1 MKNIVIT
8 GATSFIGLNLLKKLK
23 KNKKNKLHLILRKN
37 SSKKKLLEN
46 IENIII
52 YEVNM
57 EEYKNI
63 DNYLNIIPDCLVHLA
78 WDGVRRPY
86 RDDKTIQE
94 KNYFNSLDLFDKIV
108 KMGCKKIINIGS
120 QAEYGIKNSKIYETD
135 KKNPNSYYGKYKYKT
150 FFEMDKISN
159 ELKIKFYH
167 IRIFSIYGEN
177 DYKDTLIQ
185 NCLEKLKKNEIVQ
198 FTEAKQLWNFLNIED
213 AVNVLQIFIDN
224 DEIETG
230 EYNLASLDTRALKDY
245 ILELKEILKSNSE
258 LQFGKILDNNNV
270 NINPSIEKI
279 MKKTNWKPQISFR
292 EGILKMVNK

>member
-8 GATSFIGLNLLKKLK
+8 GATSFIGLNLL
-23 KNKKNKLHLILRKN
+23 ILRKN

-46 IENIII
+46 IEKIII

>member
-8 GATSFIGLNLLKKLK
+8 GATSFIGLNLLKKLN

-46 IENIII
+46 IENIRI

-135 KKNPNSYYGKYKYKT
+135 KKNPNSYYGKYK
-150 FFEMDKISN
+150 
-159 ELKIKFYH
+159 
-167 IRIFSIYGEN
+167 
-177 DYKDTLIQ
+177 
-185 NCLEKLKKNEIVQ
+185 
-198 FTEAKQLWNFLNIED
+198 
-213 AVNVLQIFIDN
+213 
-224 DEIETG
+224 
-230 EYNLASLDTRALKDY
+230 
-245 ILELKEILKSNSE
+245 
-258 LQFGKILDNNNV
+258 
-270 NINPSIEKI
+270 
-279 MKKTNWKPQISFR
+279 
-292 EGILKMVNK
+292 